1 MTKVKIKVVY
11 GTEWQDKTF
20 KSEDSAIEW
29 CRRNY
34 DKIGCINDTP
44 TNYAMTSHFDIAR
57 AIRESEI

>member
-1 MTKVKIKVVY
+1 MTKVKIKVLY

-34 DKIGCINDTP
+34 DKIARINDTY
-44 TNYAMTSHFDIAR
+44 TYYAMTSHFDIAR
-57 AIRESEI
+57 AIRKR